1 MGRAQ
6 PHRHRQGY
14 RRQHTGHGIL
24 PPGLGPQKKGRGEE
38 DIQKYQPVFQVRVG
52 EVQGVVG
59 DRRQNPGYPEDI
71 PGQQSRHE
79 TDHRPQGYPEE
90 ARQDCP
96 KPQREHKA
104 GGCQAQQVAYR
115 RDQYQRP
122 EVDSAQRHRECHGP
136 HGGRQAGNQQ
146 SADLPTRSL
155 PQQQVLELR
164 RQPEKPRH
172 GSEGQ
177 LQTDGGRRKG
187 VRQQDQ
193 KQGGGQRG
201 GRVAVPLKQGCR
213 QHEHH
218 HDAGPDHRGTGP
230 GQQRIEH
237 QDGQRQHRRQTVP
250 VPSCEQQNQRHQK
263 AAVHPGHRQDVAESR
278 LRQVGPGFF
287 RQSGRVPGE
296 DGAEERGLISVK
308 QRRHPVL
315 HGPGRMGGPPPW
327 RAGGSLT
334 VDGFVSPLVGQQE
347 HSLSGEVG
355 NGILPKP
362 GGILKF
368 HLCRHCL
375 SRLQVQQVRPAVADH
390 LAQGNPLQLHCHLG
404 AVVRGDGVLQKSHG
418 SGALAAGQ
426 GRKRRPYSIAVQP
439 VPPQGQGQPRAH
451 QQHPL
456 PPKSR
461 QQQGEAGRGKE
472 NCRHGQ
478 KKPLRQQIL
487 GQTDPQSEGHGER
500 GQLAHGLS
508 SFPSCQ
514 TARPA
519 AAQNSGQAAKEPQ
532 FCSLRRIHA

>member
-1 MGRAQ
+1 M
-6 PHRHRQGY
+6 
-14 RRQHTGHGIL
+14 
-24 PPGLGPQKKGRGEE
+24 
-38 DIQKYQPVFQVRVG
+38 
-52 EVQGVVG
+52 
-59 DRRQNPGYPEDI
+59 
-71 PGQQSRHE
+71 
-79 TDHRPQGYPEE
+79 
-90 ARQDCP
+90 
-96 KPQREHKA
+96 
-104 GGCQAQQVAYR
+104 
-115 RDQYQRP
+115 
-122 EVDSAQRHRECHGP
+122 
-136 HGGRQAGNQQ
+136 
-146 SADLPTRSL
+146 
-155 PQQQVLELR
+155 
-164 RQPEKPRH
+164 
-172 GSEGQ
+172 
-177 LQTDGGRRKG
+177 
-187 VRQQDQ
+187 
-193 KQGGGQRG
+193 
-201 GRVAVPLKQGCR
+201 
-213 QHEHH
+213 
-218 HDAGPDHRGTGP
+218 
-230 GQQRIEH
+230 
-237 QDGQRQHRRQTVP
+237 
-250 VPSCEQQNQRHQK
+250 
-263 AAVHPGHRQDVAESR
+263 AESR

-334 VDGFVSPLVGQQE
+334 VDGLVSPLVGQQE

-368 HLCRHCL
+368 HLCRHRL
-375 SRLQVQQVRPAVADH
+375 ARLQVQQVRPAVADH